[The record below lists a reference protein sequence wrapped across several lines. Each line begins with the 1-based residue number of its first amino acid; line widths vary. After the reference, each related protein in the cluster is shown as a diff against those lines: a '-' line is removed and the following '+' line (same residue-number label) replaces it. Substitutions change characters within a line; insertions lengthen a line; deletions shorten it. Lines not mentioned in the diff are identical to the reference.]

1 MRDKAQGDPLLRSL
15 ELTHRASFYPLGFR
29 LEIETN
35 DPRVLECAESSYGI
49 FGKGHEVGAGFKP
62 APASAPPPAVAL
74 RMRLVRAPE
83 ASAVPPWPAPAYRAW
98 GDLFAIV
105 CGPENFLTADLARRE
120 AVGFFSPAMLDD
132 REFFRWTFLDCA
144 TYVLLVWHHFTPI
157 HAACVVRDGR
167 GICLCGPAGVGKTS
181 LAYACLRAGYQLLA
195 DDAVY
200 LLRCESQPQ
209 LRGNP
214 SRLHFPVSA
223 RKLFPEL
230 NRLPVAIRR
239 DGHEFLALRTEE
251 GLAGTAVLQAEI
263 GAVVFLE
270 RSPEPASPS
279 ALEMASPDEA
289 LGLLLEAPR
298 IDNQQ
303 TREEHE
309 QALHRLVRTGAYRL
323 RYSTLEQALQHLNS
337 LVLLERV
344 HR

>member
-1 MRDKAQGDPLLRSL
+1 MREKAQWDPLLRSL
-15 ELTHRASFYPLGFR
+15 EVTHRASFYPLGFR
-29 LEIETN
+29 LDIETN

-49 FGKGHEVGAGFKP
+49 FGKGHKAGVGFKP
-62 APASAPPPAVAL
+62 APANAQSQAAAL

-120 AVGFFSPAMLDD
+120 AMGFFSPAMLDD

-167 GICLCGPAGVGKTS
+167 GICLCGPAGAGKTS
-181 LAYACLRAGYQLLA
+181 LAYACLRAGYQLLG
-195 DDAVY
+195 DDVVY
-200 LLRCESQPQ
+200 LLRSEHQPL

-223 RKLFPEL
+223 RQLFPEL
-230 NRLPVAIRR
+230 EQIPPAIRR
-239 DGHEFLALRTEE
+239 DGNQFLAVRTEQWRP
-251 GLAGTAVLQAEI
+251 GQSVTQAEAV
-263 GAVVFLE
+263 AVVFLE
-270 RSPEPASPS
+270 RGKPAS
-279 ALEMASPDEA
+279 LESVEA
-289 LGLLLEAPR
+289 GVA
-298 IDNQQ
+298 
-303 TREEHE
+303 
-309 QALHRLVRTGAYRL
+309 HRLLFDALPLDDEKTMAEHSRAIERLLQAGAYRL
-323 RYSTLEQALQHLNS
+323 RYSTPEQALQHLNS
-337 LVLLERV
+337 LALLERV